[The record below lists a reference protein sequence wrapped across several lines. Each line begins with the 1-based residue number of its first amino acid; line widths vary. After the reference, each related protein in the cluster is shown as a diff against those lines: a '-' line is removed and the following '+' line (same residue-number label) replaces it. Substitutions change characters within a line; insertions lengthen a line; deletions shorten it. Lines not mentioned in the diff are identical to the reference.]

1 MLIKVYILLWF
12 VVAAAVGV
20 LYSAGNL
27 NEMWLT
33 IFGFLFSTLFFAGF
47 VAVLPW
53 WVSQPYSPKN
63 RGGRF

>member
-12 VVAAAVGV
+12 VVAAAAGV
-20 LYSAGNL
+20 VFSAGFF

-33 IFGFLFSTLFFAGF
+33 IFGFLFSTLFFMGF

-53 WVSQPYSPKN
+53 WLSQPFSPKH
-63 RGGRF
+63 